1 MFKNISVSQIEE
13 KFTWVIEKIRTNL
26 FKSDSSQ
33 KSIALVVIV
42 NIGDGLKSWG
52 EGIQRNR

>member
-52 EGIQRNR
+52 EG